1 MEGLVTAKA
10 SFQTAF
16 LLVCAW
22 GCTPAAPS
30 PQRFSFVVR
39 LSPSEEWTMRLRPG
53 YEYRLSYKPELAW
66 KPGPYV
72 IQSTKGSAE
81 VGVNPQECG
90 GALPLLQNSKGS
102 LIRDY
107 EYLSVGED
115 TKGFY
120 FTFVRIE
127 R

>member
-1 MEGLVTAKA
+1 MTTFVLMWAV
-10 SFQTAF
+10 
-16 LLVCAW
+16 
-22 GCTPAAPS
+22 GCTPTAPS
-30 PQRFSFVVR
+30 PQRFSFVVQ
-39 LSPSEEWTMRLRPG
+39 LNPAEERTLRTRSG

-115 TKGFY
+115 AKGFY

>member
-1 MEGLVTAKA
+1 MEGLATAKA
-10 SFQTAF
+10 GFQTAF
-16 LLVCAW
+16 FLICAW
-22 GCTPAAPS
+22 GCTPIAPS
-30 PQRFSFVVR
+30 PQRFSFVVQ
-39 LSPSEEWTMRLRPG
+39 LNPSEERTMRTKSG
-53 YEYRLSYKPELAW
+53 YEYRLSCKPGLGW

-72 IQSTKGSAE
+72 IQSTKGVAE
-81 VGVNPQECG
+81 VGINPQECG
-90 GALPLLQNSKGS
+90 GSLPVLINSNGS

-115 TKGFY
+115 AKGFY